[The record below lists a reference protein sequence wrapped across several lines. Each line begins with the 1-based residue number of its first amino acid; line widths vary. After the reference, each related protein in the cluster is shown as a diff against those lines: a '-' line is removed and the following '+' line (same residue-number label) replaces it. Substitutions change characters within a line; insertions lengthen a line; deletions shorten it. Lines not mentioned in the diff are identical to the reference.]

1 MKFYIL
7 CAVLISCKSCICSYI
22 YNAIPRNAD
31 VFSPCENQPK
41 NVLDINGAADLS
53 KTHFG
58 YTENGEITCSGNATT
73 IWDIQ
78 PNDRISVIL
87 DIDFNALAESTK
99 IIIPFFLV
107 CCQCNAL

>member
-1 MKFYIL
+1 M
-7 CAVLISCKSCICSYI
+7 
-22 YNAIPRNAD
+22 
-31 VFSPCENQPK
+31 
-41 NVLDINGAADLS
+41 LDINGAADLS